1 MIDTSVKYLGIT
13 LKNPI
18 VVGSCGLTSTIESL
32 KKLESCGAGAVVL
45 KSIFEEQILQQ
56 TDSEIQEVQKNSL
69 LYSQMS
75 ESFDY
80 IDTYIKDKTVDAYV
94 QLISQAKQSLLIPV
108 IASINCVSDFEW
120 TTFSKKIEK
129 AGADALELNVFLSA
143 ADITET
149 NFEQTISAIANKVS
163 ASVSIP
169 VCVKISSSFTKI
181 SKTIQTIAQTN
192 VKGIV
197 LFNRFYSPD
206 IDLESLQIVNSG
218 RYSNPA
224 DYTLPL
230 RWIGL
235 NANKVSCDLIA
246 STGIHTGDAIVKQI
260 LVGATAVQV
269 VSALYTNGYD
279 HIQTMLAQLEAFMN
293 SKGYQYI
300 DQFKGKL
307 AVKENNAAAYERIQF
322 MKYYAE
328 IGK

>member
-32 KKLESCGAGAVVL
+32 KKLESSGAGAVVL

-56 TDSEIQEVQKNSL
+56 ADYELQEVQKNSMI
-69 LYSQMS
+69 YSQMS

-80 IDTYIKDKTVDAYV
+80 IDTYIKDKTIDAYV

-120 TTFSKKIEK
+120 TPFAKKIQQ
-129 AGADALELNVFLSA
+129 AGADAIELNVFLSA
-143 ADITET
+143 ADET
-149 NFEQTISAIANKVS
+149 DIDIEQTIVSIIHKVQ
-163 ASVSIP
+163 AAVSIP
-169 VCVKISSSFTKI
+169 VSVKISSSFTKI
-181 SKTIQTIAQTN
+181 SKTIRAIAQTN

-206 IDLESLQIVNSG
+206 IDLDTLEIVNSG
-218 RYSNPA
+218 RYSSSL

-235 NANKVSCDLIA
+235 NSKKVSCDLIA
-246 STGIHTGDAIVKQI
+246 STGIHSGDAVVKQ
-260 LVGATAVQV
+260 LLAGAAAVQV
-269 VSALYTNGYD
+269 VSVLYTHGYD

-307 AVKENNAAAYERIQF
+307 AVSNAHASAFERIQF

>member
-120 TTFSKKIEK
+120 TTFAKKIEK

-143 ADITET
+143 ADVTET

-181 SKTIQTIAQTN
+181 SQTIQTIAQSN

-246 STGIHTGDAIVKQI
+246 STGIHTGDAVVKQI
-260 LVGATAVQV
+260 LAGAAAVQV